1 MRAKLRTR
9 LRLVLLIA
17 GALAVCASG
26 WSDAASHSGYSNV
39 ERICYCD
46 CDAASGSPMCM
57 HMCDL
62 AKYESRSWAASCHK
76 KKASEP
82 AQPSTKPGVHS
93 TKDNRIQQ
101 ARR

>member
-1 MRAKLRTR
+1 MRAKLGIR

-26 WSDAASHSGYSNV
+26 WSDAGIHSGSSNA

-46 CDAASGSPMCM
+46 CDAAFGSPRCT

-62 AKYESRSWAASCHK
+62 AKYENRSWAASCHK
-76 KKASEP
+76 RTEIEP

-93 TKDNRIQQ
+93 AKDNRVQQ
-101 ARR
+101 A